1 GRSTAPRLAAQNIVR
16 RADDGSSPGKYLR
29 RFRQNRPRRR
39 HKRLPL
45 VERNNGIDN
54 NFPRELPFEIG
65 DHLGMSFVGHRDD
78 DKVGTFDRGLIGC
91 SFYSSGAQTRL
102 ESFNGLFGLLRIA
115 RSDDNLYAWRPKT
128 QRQCATEV
136 SSSTH
141 NRYRKRILHM
151 TSRNG
156 EKDLPPRGGEA
167 PLPIP
172 PLFRSHSPE
181 Q

>member
-1 GRSTAPRLAAQNIVR
+1 M
-16 RADDGSSPGKYLR
+16 
-29 RFRQNRPRRR
+29 RFLQSRTRRR

-45 VERNNGIDN
+45 VQRNNGIDN
-54 NFPRELPFEIG
+54 DLPRELPFEIRN
-65 DHLGMSFVGHRDD
+65 HLGMSFVGHRDD

-91 SFYSSGAQTRL
+91 SFYFSGAQTRL
-102 ESFNGLFGLLRIA
+102 QSFNRLFGLLRVA
-115 RSDDNLYAWRPKT
+115 RSDDNFYAWSPET

-141 NRYRKRILHM
+141 NGYRKRILHM

-156 EKDLPPRGGEA
+156 EKDLPPRGGVA
-167 PLPIP
+167 LSPIHP
-172 PLFRSHSPE
+172 PYRSHTPE